1 MFSSRLHT
9 AADADAPTPPDSD
22 GDMNLCPDIEPECDQ
37 DPSPGPEIEEQREEL
52 EPLSGRQKASAQL
65 KPIHPPTVIAKLCSS
80 AFKKSSRRI
89 LENGRENYA
98 VPPGTQPD
106 AMVSDDL
113 RVGMKRAAADISR
126 SKFEVYNF
134 ATRHDLSEAAIDEL
148 LQMLSN
154 VGNILVVVL
163 SKVFVFTL
171 ACLDGLDSKLLPIVC
186 RSDLNHRQSL
196 IRQ

>member
-89 LENGRENYA
+89 LENVRENYA

>member
-1 MFSSRLHT
+1 MYT

-22 GDMNLCPDIEPECDQ
+22 EDLNLCPDIEPECDQ

-80 AFKKSSRRI
+80 AFKKSTRRI
-89 LENGRENYA
+89 LENVRENYA

-163 SKVFVFTL
+163 SKVFVFSL

>member
-1 MFSSRLHT
+1 MYT

-37 DPSPGPEIEEQREEL
+37 DPSPGPEIEDQLEEHQ
-52 EPLSGRQKASAQL
+52 PLPGRQKASAQL
-65 KPIHPPTVIAKLCSS
+65 EPIHPPTVIAKLCSS
-80 AFKKSSRRI
+80 AFKKSTRRI
-89 LENGRENYA
+89 LENVRGNYA
-98 VPPGTQPD
+98 VPPGTQPE

-134 ATRHDLSEAAIDEL
+134 ATRHDLPEAAIDEL

>member
-80 AFKKSSRRI
+80 AFKKSTRRI
-89 LENGRENYA
+89 LENVRENYA

>member
-1 MFSSRLHT
+1 MYT

-37 DPSPGPEIEEQREEL
+37 DPSPGPEIEEQLEEHQ
-52 EPLSGRQKASAQL
+52 PLPGRQKASAQL
-65 KPIHPPTVIAKLCSS
+65 EPIHPPTVIAKLCSS
-80 AFKKSSRRI
+80 AFKKSTRRI
-89 LENGRENYA
+89 LENVRGNYA
-98 VPPGTQPD
+98 VPPGTQPE